1 MATLRTSKIDLADAK
16 VVTKSNGPHFSIID
30 HTVHSD
36 EKSMPDD

>member
-30 HTVHSD
+30 HTELSD
-36 EKSMPDD
+36 KLSIPED